1 MNKKNNNKETI
12 ENKNLQKSTNDFG
25 ADPEEQAMNGLYG
38 MLETEHEDHFNDLEG
53 R

>member
-1 MNKKNNNKETI
+1 MNKKNGNNEGI
-12 ENKNLQKSTNDFG
+12 ENKNPKKSTNDFG

-38 MLETEHEDHFNDLEG
+38 MLETEYEDRMNDAEG